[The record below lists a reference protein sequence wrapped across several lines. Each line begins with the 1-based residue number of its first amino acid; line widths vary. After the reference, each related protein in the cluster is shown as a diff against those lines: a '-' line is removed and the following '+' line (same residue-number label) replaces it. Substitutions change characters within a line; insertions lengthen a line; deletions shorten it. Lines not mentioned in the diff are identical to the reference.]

1 MFLPEN
7 NFKFINLSIITF
19 KYKTYTY
26 EIACFPNK
34 LFEYYKTPTLDFLLK
49 HRIELLQSE
58 NIYKN
63 ISKGELCS
71 VNELNELKKI
81 ANIDSVKENNINLYL
96 IQWIINNGY
105 ERKNKETKDYEIEQI
120 KMAIANILLT
130 KITYQNKYLTIDQM
144 IKIIKDYHIVD
155 YKSPKK
161 QAGEIMKQ
169 LEMIEGYER
178 CKFKIVIENGLK
190 YKQFDQYYF
199 NYFVEANDDN
209 VTYEVPSNKI
219 PEIVNICIDLKLDYF
234 INKYEEEEESEE
246 IC

>member
-7 NFKFINLSIITF
+7 NFKFINISIITF
-19 KYKTYTY
+19 KHKTYTY

-34 LFEYYKTPTLDFLLK
+34 LFEYYKTPTWNFLFK

-71 VNELNELKKI
+71 ANALNELKKI
-81 ANIDSVKENNINLYL
+81 ANIDNIEEKNINLHL

-105 ERKNKETKDYEIEQI
+105 ERKNKETKDYELEQMKI
-120 KMAIANILLT
+120 IIANMLLT
-130 KITYQNKYLTIDQM
+130 KIKYQNKYLTLEQV
-144 IKIIKDYHIVD
+144 IKIIKNYNIVD

-161 QAGEIMKQ
+161 QASEIIKQ
-169 LEMIEGYER
+169 LETVEGYER
-178 CKFKIVIENGLK
+178 CKFKIIIKNGLK
-190 YKQFDQYYF
+190 HNEFDQYYA
-199 NYFVEANDDN
+199 NYFVEANGDD
-209 VTYEVPSNKI
+209 VTYEVSSDRI
-219 PEIVNICIDLKLDYF
+219 PEIINICIDLKLDYF
-234 INKYEEEEESEE
+234 INKDEEEEESEE